1 MIKFAQGG
9 HWACTAVFL
18 PANGKS
24 VFTAVELTNDGG
36 GVLSV
41 RAIVVR
47 AVALAN
53 VSHIDYIVVVIV
65 AVIMNMAWNPSF

>member
-1 MIKFAQGG
+1 MHGS
-9 HWACTAVFL
+9 FL

-24 VFTAVELTNDGG
+24 VFTAVELTNDAG

-47 AVALAN
+47 AVARAN
-53 VSHIDYIVVVIV
+53 VSHIDYIVVVVV
-65 AVIMNMAWNPSF
+65 AVIMNMA